1 MFLLYC
7 IIQSFKP
14 DWTTFETIWKL
25 QEFNANRM
33 TTSILVITK
42 FGTCIQTKLHDPHD
56 SCTGNTAA
64 FNHIHFNLQ
73 LPVNQRQIR
82 RICTSMSHL
91 QLFDWSIS
99 VAILKK
105 QLKRAELADSGRQM
119 TEDSG
124 VKRNTGKNGST
135 RMSSLYEW
143 DHALRKN

>member
-64 FNHIHFNLQ
+64 SYPFQ
-73 LPVNQRQIR
+73 ST
-82 RICTSMSHL
+82 TSSKPKTD
-91 QLFDWSIS
+91 QKDFYVYVS
-99 VAILKK
+99 
-105 QLKRAELADSGRQM
+105 
-119 TEDSG
+119 
-124 VKRNTGKNGST
+124 ST
-135 RMSSLYEW
+135 TF
-143 DHALRKN
+143 